1 MSRTAWRTVQWALV
15 IVVIAFVARRV
26 INQWGELSALPL
38 SVTASP
44 SLLAASVAAVLASYA
59 VLIWTWQ
66 HTVVA
71 WGERLAFGDA
81 ARIWFVSNL
90 GRYVPGK
97 VWQIG
102 AMGVMAERAGVS
114 PVAAVGSSLV
124 IAIVNVIAGIAVAV
138 PLGAGQALG
147 SSLVIPVA
155 AGLSLA
161 VLAAPWLLPVA
172 ARGAGRLLRRDMR
185 IAALPHRAVWVAAV
199 GCGVAWVLYGVAFRC
214 LHVAL
219 LGRAT
224 GDLGGSTA
232 AFTASYLVGFLA
244 LFAPG
249 GIGVREW
256 ALGPLLE
263 QFGIAAGAE
272 ATLIVLASRLWL
284 TIIEILP
291 GLAFLLLRRPGQR
304 THSTPSA

>member
-1 MSRTAWRTVQWALV
+1 MSRSAWRAVQWVLIA
-15 IVVIAFVARRV
+15 IIIAFVVRRV
-26 INQWGELSALPL
+26 ANQWDELTALPASL
-38 SVTASP
+38 TASP
-44 SLLAASVAAVLASYA
+44 SLLLASAAAVLASYA

-66 HTVVA
+66 RTVVA
-71 WGERLAFGDA
+71 WGERLAFSDA

-124 IAIVNVIAGIAVAV
+124 IAIVNVIAGIAIAV

-147 SSLVIPVA
+147 SDLLLPVA
-155 AGLSLA
+155 AGLGIA

-172 ARGAGRLLRRDMR
+172 VRTAARVLRRDIR
-185 IAALPHRAVWVAAV
+185 VPALPHRAVWIAGV
-199 GCGVAWVLYGVAFRC
+199 GCAVAWLLYGVAFRC
-214 LHVAL
+214 LHIAL
-219 LGRAT
+219 MGRAT

-291 GLAFLLLRRPGQR
+291 GLAFLLMRRPGNAS
-304 THSTPSA
+304 HSRPAA

>member
-1 MSRTAWRTVQWALV
+1 MSRSAWRAVQWVLV
-15 IVVIAFVARRV
+15 AIVIAFVARRV
-26 INQWGELSALPL
+26 ANQWDELAALPTSL
-38 SVTASP
+38 TASP
-44 SLLAASVAAVLASYA
+44 SLLLASAAAVLASFA

-66 HTVVA
+66 RTVVA
-71 WGERLAFGDA
+71 WGERLAFADA

-114 PVAAVGSSLV
+114 PVAAVGSSIV
-124 IAIVNVIAGIAVAV
+124 IAIVNVIAGIAIAV

-147 SSLVIPVA
+147 SDLLLPVA

-172 ARGAGRLLRRDMR
+172 VRAAARLLRRDIR
-185 IAALPHRAVWVAAV
+185 VPTLPHRAVWIAGV
-199 GCGVAWVLYGVAFRC
+199 GCAVAWLLYGIAFRC
-214 LHVAL
+214 LHIAL

-263 QFGIAAGAE
+263 QLGIAAGAE

-291 GLAFLLLRRPGQR
+291 GLAFLLVRRPGNA
-304 THSTPSA
+304 THSTPAA

>member
-1 MSRTAWRTVQWALV
+1 MSRSAWRAVQWVLV
-15 IVVIAFVARRV
+15 AVVIAFVARRV
-26 INQWGELSALPL
+26 ANQWDELAALP
-38 SVTASP
+38 ASLATSP
-44 SLLAASVAAVLASYA
+44 GLLLASAAAVLASYA

-66 HTVVA
+66 RTVVA
-71 WGERLAFGDA
+71 WGERLAFANA

-124 IAIVNVIAGIAVAV
+124 IAIVNVIAGIAIAV

-147 SSLVIPVA
+147 SGLLLPVA
-155 AGLSLA
+155 AGLTLA

-172 ARGAGRLLRRDMR
+172 VRAAARLLRRDIR
-185 IAALPHRAVWVAAV
+185 VPTLPHRAVWIAGV
-199 GCGVAWVLYGVAFRC
+199 GCAVAWLLYGVAFRC
-214 LHVAL
+214 LHIAL

-249 GIGVREW
+249 GIGMREW

-291 GLAFLLLRRPGQR
+291 GVAFLLVRRPGNAS
-304 THSTPSA
+304 HSTPAA